1 MSGLHAEL
9 AQIGTDSLEEA
20 WKLFGPVVE
29 RLANAGTPWSVVEL
43 GLARDQV
50 ERVKSWVSRI
60 PRETLA
66 TLESGFRSKTN
77 TPTQAELLGCLLLIV
92 AAETSRDTSTEDA
105 VWPAVRSVFPED
117 SPGRKL
123 LFTQGQPSNL
133 LKAMLVAAARRFSFR
148 HVLTSEFAQKY
159 FDTVKLQYGFTLR
172 GARRKLNEWLVGLGP
187 PLSVQILIGN
197 NPRHPELASE
207 SFQELWVALHA
218 YRCDRVSKAGAEA
231 VLRASPWVRAH
242 WVPELLSQARVK
254 LRSRTPVATSG
265 VPTGVVQSVRLHWLA
280 GAKPRLELELDHEAL
295 RVLASETQS
304 HQICAAVDG
313 RLTGRWIRQ
322 PNGAWHG
329 SNAVFCEPD
338 TCLPAV
344 NLRPTQLTLST
355 FEGDVLEEFDLT
367 TLDLHRDVLVF
378 DGDTGHLLDSDQ
390 AELRTGKSY
399 VIVADA
405 DLSLGGVERAEWESV
420 GSRKAYRLNAPWS
433 EGARLLLENL
443 EFWRPQV
450 QEEARRPSLRV
461 SLAVRDCESPSLGDE
476 VKLVA
481 EGVPEDTESA
491 VLLLGSSKVKLERH
505 DGSWETS
512 RGVALSPELVL
523 GLEKR
528 RIRLRRYTQVQTVP
542 VKLGFEPR
550 GAAVYER
557 DHSPGGSGRWRQL
570 SEEQSLNLGAGK
582 TQIRFLGADSRKA
595 PVLYEGRRSVG
606 EIPQKGARLATLS
619 LHAWGS
625 PLVAVEE
632 NTRRT
637 MASSVEHH
645 GCVLYVIHNLF
656 RREDKT
662 PPIIHLRAPVA
673 PSADHSVWV
682 WSLNPTNPTDLRS
695 IRSEKIRVE
704 NEGLVWRVGMLPDTH
719 AIGLAFRGARLGSW
733 WDSRSLARLLRGE
746 LSVRLFALL
755 RWFRIPVL
763 SKALSD
769 NMQDAVYRAPLDF
782 LRAWLG
788 CQGLPEEL
796 AARPCDE
803 GIRGVVRQFLWGWSE
818 RPYIV
823 DKMLPL
829 FQEASMTRVPGVDPG
844 MAGAADTCPPL
855 LWAWRS
861 RVPVVKAQR
870 LVRYLR
876 QERLGLEAEAGL
888 RALSRQ
894 ARVSYEMLRNVCTS
908 LEAGDLSRIV
918 LSPSVREVGESAD
931 GRAALSVLMLEETMR
946 SREDRKGQGW
956 DR

>member
-1 MSGLHAEL
+1 MGGLHAESTE
-9 AQIGTDSLEEA
+9 IEPDPLEEA
-20 WKLFGPVVE
+20 WKSVGPVVE
-29 RLANAGTPWSVVEL
+29 RLANAVKPWSVVEL
-43 GLARDQV
+43 RLAQDQV
-50 ERVKSWVSRI
+50 ERVKDWVSQT

-66 TLESGFRSKTN
+66 TLESGFPSETN
-77 TPTQAELLGCLLLIV
+77 TPTQAERLGCLLLIV
-92 AAETSRDTSTEDA
+92 AAETSRDTSTEDS
-105 VWPAVRSVFPED
+105 VWPAVRAVFPED
-117 SPGRKL
+117 SPSQKL
-123 LFTQGQPSNL
+123 LFTQGQPSKL
-133 LKAMLVAAARRFSFR
+133 LKEMLAAAARRFSFR
-148 HVLTSEFAQKY
+148 HVFTPELAQKY
-159 FDTVKLQYGFTLR
+159 FDTVKLQYGFTRR
-172 GARRKLNEWLVGLGP
+172 GARRKLHEWLVGLGQ
-187 PLSVQILIGN
+187 PLSVQILLGKD
-197 NPRHPELASE
+197 PRHPELASE
-207 SFQELWVALHA
+207 SFQKLWEALQA
-218 YRCDRVSKAGAEA
+218 FRRDRVSSGGVE
-231 VLRASPWVRAH
+231 VILRASPWVRAQ

-254 LRSRTPVATSG
+254 LRSRTPVSTTGA
-265 VPTGVVQSVRLHWLA
+265 PTGVVESVNLHWQA
-280 GAKPRLELELDHEAL
+280 GGKPRLKLELDHEAL
-295 RVLASETQS
+295 RTLTSQTQS

-399 VIVADA
+399 VVVADA
-405 DLSLGGVERAEWESV
+405 DLLLVGGVERVEWESV
-420 GSRKAYRLNAPWS
+420 GSRRAYRLNTPWS
-433 EGARLLLENL
+433 EDACLLLENL
-443 EFWRPQV
+443 EFWRPRV
-450 QEEARRPSLRV
+450 QEEARRPNLRV
-461 SLAVRDCESPSLGDE
+461 SLAVRNCESPSLGDE

-491 VLLLGSSKVKLERH
+491 VLLLGSRKVKLERH
-505 DGSWETS
+505 DGTWETS
-512 RGVALSPELVL
+512 RGVALSPELVF

-528 RIRLRRYTQVQTVP
+528 RIRLRRYTLVQTVP

-557 DHSPGGSGRWRQL
+557 DPSSGGSGRWRRL
-570 SEEQSLNLGAGK
+570 SEEQSLNIGAEK
-582 TQIRFLGADSRKA
+582 TQIRLLGVDSRKA
-595 PVLYEGRRSVG
+595 PVLYEGRRPVG
-606 EIPQKGARLATLS
+606 EIPQRGARLATLS

-645 GCVLYVIHNLF
+645 GCVLYIIHNLF
-656 RREDKT
+656 RREGK
-662 PPIIHLRAPVA
+662 PPIIHLRVPVA

-682 WSLNPTNPTDLRS
+682 WSLNPRNPTDLRS
-695 IRSEKIRVE
+695 IRSEKISVE
-704 NEGLVWRVGMLPDTH
+704 NEGLVWRVGPLPDTH
-719 AIGLAFRGARLGSW
+719 AIGLAFRGGWLGSW
-733 WDSRSLARLLRGE
+733 WDSTSLTQLLRGE

-763 SKALSD
+763 SKSLSY
-769 NMQDAVYRAPLDF
+769 NMQNAVYKAPLDF

-788 CQGLPEEL
+788 CQGLPDEL

-803 GIRGVVRQFLWGWSE
+803 GIWGVVRQFLWGWSE
-818 RPYIV
+818 RPHIV

-829 FQEASMTRVPGVDPG
+829 FQDASMSRVPGVDPG
-844 MAGAADTCPPL
+844 MAGVADTCPPL

-861 RVPVVKAQR
+861 RVSVVEVQR
-870 LVRYLR
+870 LVRFLR

-888 RALSRQ
+888 WALSRK
-894 ARVSYEMLRNVCTS
+894 ASVSYETLRNVCTS
-908 LEAGDLSRIV
+908 LEAGDFSRIV

-931 GRAALSVLMLEETMR
+931 GRAALSVLMLEEAMR
-946 SREDRKGQGW
+946 SRENYKGQQW

>member
-1 MSGLHAEL
+1 MRGPHAKSAEK
-9 AQIGTDSLEEA
+9 GPSLLGEA
-20 WKLFGPVVE
+20 WELFGPVVE
-29 RLANAGTPWSVVEL
+29 RLVTPWSVVEL
-43 GLARDQV
+43 GLARDQL
-50 ERVKSWVSRI
+50 ERVKTWVSQI
-60 PRETLA
+60 PPEALA
-66 TLESGFRSKTN
+66 TLESGFSSETN
-77 TPTQAELLGCLLLIV
+77 IPTQAELLGCLFLIV
-92 AAETSRDTSTEDA
+92 AAETSRDTSTEDS

-117 SPGRKL
+117 SPGRRL

-133 LKAMLVAAARRFSFR
+133 LKKMLVAAARRFSFR
-148 HVLTSEFAQKY
+148 HVLISEFAQKY
-159 FDTVKLQYGFTLR
+159 FDTVKLQYGFTLQ
-172 GARRKLNEWLVGLGP
+172 GARRKLHEWLVGLGQ

-197 NPRHPELASE
+197 DPRYPELASG
-207 SFQELWVALHA
+207 SFQELWDALRA
-218 YRCDRVSKAGAEA
+218 YRRDRVSKAKTEA
-231 VLRASPWVRAH
+231 ILRASPWVRAH
-242 WVPELLSQARVK
+242 WIPELLSQARVK
-254 LRSRTPVATSG
+254 LRVRTPVTTTGA
-265 VPTGVVQSVRLHWLA
+265 PAGVVQSVRLHWPM
-280 GAKPRLELELDHEAL
+280 GAKPRLVLELNHEAL
-295 RVLASETQS
+295 RALASETQS

-322 PNGAWHG
+322 PNGAWYG
-329 SNAVFCEPD
+329 SDTVFCEPD

-344 NLRPTQLTLST
+344 NLRPIQLTLST

-378 DGDTGHLLDSDQ
+378 DGDTGYLLDSDQ
-390 AELRTGKSY
+390 TELRTRKSY
-399 VIVADA
+399 MVVADA

-420 GSRKAYRLNAPWS
+420 GSSKAYRLNAPWS
-433 EGARLLLENL
+433 EGACLLLENL
-443 EFWRPQV
+443 EFWRPRI
-450 QEEARRPSLRV
+450 QEEVSRPSLRV
-461 SLAVRDCESPSLGDE
+461 SLAVQDCESPSLGDE

-481 EGVPEDTESA
+481 KGVPEDTESA
-491 VLLLGSSKVKLERH
+491 VLLLGISEVKLERH

-512 RGVALSPELVL
+512 RDVTLSPELVL
-523 GLEKR
+523 GLERR
-528 RIRLRRYTQVQTVP
+528 RIRLRRYTQVQTVL
-542 VKLGFEPR
+542 VKLDFEPR

-557 DHSPGGSGRWRQL
+557 DRSPGGSGRWRRL
-570 SEEQSLNLGAGK
+570 SEEHSLGIGAGK
-582 TQIRFLGADSRKA
+582 TQIRLLGADSRKA
-595 PVLYEGRRSVG
+595 PVLYEGWRSVG
-606 EIPQKGARLATLS
+606 EVPQKGARLATLS

-656 RREDKT
+656 RRDDKT

-695 IRSEKIRVE
+695 IRSEKISVE

-719 AIGLAFRGARLGSW
+719 AIGLAFRGAQLGSW
-733 WDSRSLARLLRGE
+733 WDSRNLPRLLRGE

-755 RWFRIPVL
+755 RWFRIPIL
-763 SKALSD
+763 SKAFSD
-769 NMQDAVYRAPLDF
+769 SVQRAVYRAPLDF

-818 RPYIV
+818 RPHIV

-844 MAGAADTCPPL
+844 MAGVADICPPL

-861 RVPVVKAQR
+861 RVPAVKAQQ

-876 QERLGLEAEAGL
+876 QERLGLEAKAGL
-888 RALSRQ
+888 KALSRQ
-894 ARVSYEMLRNVCTS
+894 ATVSYDTLRNVCTS

-931 GRAALSVLMLEETMR
+931 GRAALSILMLEEIFKIKNKHEEQR
-946 SREDRKGQGW
+946 W